1 MKRDKFNNFNI
12 QQLQSEIKKNNYK
25 GLIFSSAS
33 VLFTIAACTVSFIPP
48 ICNIVF
54 SITGTMGIVFSVQN
68 WYESN
73 KNLYNKLYQKSQQ
86 YASTPEIIDKTR
98 ENEVID
104 LSFEKGK
111 FFESELT
118 EDSLNQEITKYI
130 DNHKNYLRNNIKF
143 FDEKYKSFGNFQ
155 LQSPKDLNFILFCL
169 TVIDNIKQLNNNNQH
184 ELLDKKIR
192 LDMMLT
198 LNVIM
203 RQNEKL
209 EISLSDLTKIDD
221 IINLIYN
228 LKDLDP
234 KDYLK
239 NMDEF
244 MNSKRAYTI
253 KKPYE
258 IRDEYVL
265 VSRIFPMAKIQS
277 KMEEL
282 NIEISDIVCVDN
294 QEETLLEE
302 VEEAAKIKD
311 EGKVKVKRFERR

>member
-1 MKRDKFNNFNI
+1 MPDKSLIEVPELPQSRVFLGAEKFFGAFKI
-12 QQLQSEIKKNNYK
+12 SVRSSIKLTSQPRFFIISRVALQS
-25 GLIFSSAS
+25 A
-33 VLFTIAACTVSFIPP
+33 P
-48 ICNIVF
+48 
-54 SITGTMGIVFSVQN
+54 
-68 WYESN
+68 
-73 KNLYNKLYQKSQQ
+73 
-86 YASTPEIIDKTR
+86 
-98 ENEVID
+98 
-104 LSFEKGK
+104 
-111 FFESELT
+111 
-118 EDSLNQEITKYI
+118 
-130 DNHKNYLRNNIKF
+130 
-143 FDEKYKSFGNFQ
+143 
-155 LQSPKDLNFILFCL
+155 
-169 TVIDNIKQLNNNNQH
+169 
-184 ELLDKKIR
+184 
-192 LDMMLT
+192 
-198 LNVIM
+198 
-203 RQNEKL
+203 NEKL

-311 EGKVKVKRFERR
+311 KNDIKVKRLERR